1 MESDIDDT
9 FPLRSNGHMIEP
21 MAPGFEIA
29 RGVWRHLDTLNMT
42 ALTEFVPVRGLR
54 VDVIA
59 LSAKGEIWIVECK
72 SSLADFRTD
81 TKWQG
86 YLEWCDRFFWA
97 VPQDFPVEVLP
108 NETGLIIA
116 DRFDAAIVREAPLEK
131 MAAARRKAMTLKLA
145 RTAMRRQLGWLEPD
159 LGVPDSA
166 AD

>member
-1 MESDIDDT
+1 MESDIDGT

-29 RGVWRHLDTLNMT
+29 RGVWRHLDTLNVT

-97 VPQDFPVEVLP
+97 VPKDFPVEVLP

-116 DRFDAAIVREAPLEK
+116 DRFDAAIVREAPLDK
-131 MAAARRKAMTLKLA
+131 MAAARRRAMTLKLA